1 VLETFSSD
9 QPPTFQNQPAYVDI
23 LDKVLILFLW
33 HQNTCIFLSLSL
45 SRVASSIYNFSYNPE
60 LAFYSDRTLT
70 DVSPTPTLISTHDEK
85 AIMQMIDEQEQA
97 EKTYGEIVSFLFS
110 SSS

>member
-1 VLETFSSD
+1 
-9 QPPTFQNQPAYVDI
+9 
-23 LDKVLILFLW
+23 
-33 HQNTCIFLSLSL
+33 
-45 SRVASSIYNFSYNPE
+45 
-60 LAFYSDRTLT
+60 LT

>member
-1 VLETFSSD
+1 MFVELIIPSESTYAIEPTTRGITVLETFSSD

-45 SRVASSIYNFSYNPE
+45 SRVASSIYNFS
-60 LAFYSDRTLT
+60 
-70 DVSPTPTLISTHDEK
+70 
-85 AIMQMIDEQEQA
+85 
-97 EKTYGEIVSFLFS
+97 
-110 SSS
+110 